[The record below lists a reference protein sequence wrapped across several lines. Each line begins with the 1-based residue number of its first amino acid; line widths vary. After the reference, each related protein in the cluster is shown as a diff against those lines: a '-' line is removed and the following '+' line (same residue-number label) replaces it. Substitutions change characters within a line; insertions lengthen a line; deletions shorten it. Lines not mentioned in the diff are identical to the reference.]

1 MKEEEDLFILRPYTK
16 AELAHLYNPGMP
28 LVSALRKLREWV
40 KCNHLL
46 TEELKACGAKTRDRS
61 YTRHQVRI
69 ITKYLGEP

>member
-1 MKEEEDLFILRPYTK
+1 MNEEDPFILRPYTK

-40 KCNHLL
+40 KGNNML
-46 TEELKACGAKTRDRS
+46 TEELRACGAKTRDRG